1 MTTEIIQTNTDFLP
15 INLIDKAITKGT
27 DIASLEKLMDLQE
40 RWEKSQAQ
48 KEFNR
53 ALAKFQQECPTLTKN
68 KAAHNC
74 KYAPLG
80 DIIAQIKDVLFDNGL
95 SIRFE
100 QDHSNGITVSCIVS
114 HLDGHS
120 ESTTMSA
127 SPDKS
132 GNKNDVQAIG
142 STVTYLQR
150 YTLIGALGITTADED
165 MDGRINSNKVDPEYL
180 NLLLSLCE
188 QHVVNGIDLFRDFW
202 KSLTKKQ
209 REIIGTDKMNEFV
222 NKAKEHGATN

>member
-1 MTTEIIQTNTDFLP
+1 MATEIIQTNTDFLP

-48 KEFNR
+48 KEFNH
-53 ALAKFQQECPTLTKN
+53 ALAQFQQQCPTLIK
-68 KAAHNC
+68 KKDGHNC
-74 KYAPLG
+74 KYTPLG
-80 DIIAQIKDVLFDNGL
+80 DIIAQIKDVLFNNGL

-114 HLDGHS
+114 HLDGHK
-120 ESTTMSA
+120 ESTTMNA
-127 SPDKS
+127 SPDKTGS
-132 GNKNDVQAIG
+132 KNDVQAIG

-150 YTLIGALGITTADED
+150 YTLIGALGITTADDD
-165 MDGRINSNKVDPEYL
+165 MDGRINGNTVDPEYL

-188 QHVVNGIDLFRDFW
+188 QHVINGLDLFRNFW

-209 REIIGTDKMNEFV
+209 RDIIGTDKMNEFV